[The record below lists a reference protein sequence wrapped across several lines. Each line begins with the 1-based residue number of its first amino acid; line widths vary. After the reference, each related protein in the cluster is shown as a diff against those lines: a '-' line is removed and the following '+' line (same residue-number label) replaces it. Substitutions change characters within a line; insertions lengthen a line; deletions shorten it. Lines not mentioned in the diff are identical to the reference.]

1 METNRLGRTEYKVTR
16 LGLGCYRFTGDFR
29 IPRIDAL
36 RLLDRALSLGI
47 NYMDTAPQYGA
58 GESEELVG
66 RTLKKHEGKPVF
78 ISTKVGHFNQTIVHS
93 FGEDAYRSEEGIRR
107 YCKKIAWG

>member
-1 METNRLGRTEYKVTR
+1 
-16 LGLGCYRFTGDFR
+16 
-29 IPRIDAL
+29 
-36 RLLDRALSLGI
+36 
-47 NYMDTAPQYGA
+47 MDTAPQYGA
-58 GESEELVG
+58 SESEELVG

-93 FGEDAYRSEEGIRR
+93 FGEDAYRSEECIRR